1 MTGNTGMADAYLWSK
16 ALHVIAVVAWMAGLF
31 YLPRLFVYHAKSA
44 VGGAVSEQFKIM
56 ERRLAKAIMLPA
68 AVAAWIAGLLTAWF
82 GGALWPMPLWLAVKF
97 TAVVALTI
105 FHGLLERHRR
115 RFADDLRLYGERY
128 FRIIN
133 EVPSVLLVVI
143 VIMVIVRPF

>member
-1 MTGNTGMADAYLWSK
+1 MADAYLWSK

-44 VGGAVSEQFKIM
+44 VGGAVSEQFKVM
-56 ERRLAKAIMLPA
+56 ESRLAKAIMLPA
-68 AVAAWIAGLLTAWF
+68 AVVAWIAGLLAAWL
-82 GGALWPMPLWLAVKF
+82 GGILWPMPLWLAMKF
-97 TAVVALTI
+97 AAVVALTL

-115 RFADDLRLYGERY
+115 RFARDLRLHSDRY

-133 EVPSVLLVVI
+133 EVPSLLLVVI
-143 VIMVIVRPF
+143 VILVIMRPF

>member
-1 MTGNTGMADAYLWSK
+1 MADAYLWSK

-44 VGGAVSEQFKIM
+44 VGGAVSEQFKVM
-56 ERRLAKAIMLPA
+56 ESRLAKAIMLPA
-68 AVAAWIAGLLTAWF
+68 AVVAWIAGLLAAWL
-82 GGALWPMPLWLAVKF
+82 GGALWPVPMWFVVKF
-97 TAVVALTI
+97 AAVVALTL

-115 RFADDLRLYGERY
+115 RFAHDLRLHSNSY

-133 EVPSVLLVVI
+133 EVPSLLLVVI
-143 VIMVIVRPF
+143 VTMVIVRPF